1 MAAGTD
7 ALAHVFRPGSA
18 PGPALL
24 ALHGTGGDE
33 LDMLPLASAVAPGA
47 PVLSPRG
54 AVREGPANRWFRRF
68 AEGVFDLDDLRRR
81 AADLAAWI
89 AAAREQYRDG
99 LAGRPLVALGYSNG
113 ANIVAAML
121 LAGHGGAVDAAVLL
135 RAQHT
140 LDAAAGL
147 DLRGLPVLLL
157 SGAADPI
164 VPAPEAARLAEALK
178 AGGAAVAHETI
189 PAGHGLDP
197 RDVALARRFLAG
209 LAASAGA

>member
-1 MAAGTD
+1 MAAGVE
-7 ALAHVFRPGSA
+7 ALEHVFRPGEA
-18 PGPALL
+18 PAAPALL

-54 AVREGPANRWFRRF
+54 AVREGAANRWFRRF

-81 AADLAAWI
+81 AADLAAWV
-89 AAAREQYRDG
+89 AAARETYRDG
-99 LAGRPLVALGYSNG
+99 LAGRKLVALGYSNG
-113 ANIVAAML
+113 ANIAAATL
-121 LAGHGGAVDAAVLL
+121 LAGHHGVADAAVLL

-140 LDAAAGL
+140 LDAAPGL

-157 SGAADPI
+157 SGAADPV
-164 VPAPEAARLAEALK
+164 VPAAEAARLAAALR
-178 AGGAAVAHETI
+178 AAGAAVTHETT

-197 RDVALARRFLAG
+197 RDVASTRRFLAD
-209 LAASAGA
+209 LAAG

>member
-1 MAAGTD
+1 MPSGTE
-7 ALAHVFRPGSA
+7 ALAHVFRPGGAS
-18 PGPALL
+18 GPALL

-81 AADLAAWI
+81 AADLAAWV
-89 AAAREQYRDG
+89 AAAREEHRDA

-113 ANIVAAML
+113 ANIAAAML
-121 LAGHGGAVDAAVLL
+121 LLGHGGAMDAAILL

-147 DLRGLPVLLL
+147 DLRGLPALLV
-157 SGAADPI
+157 SGAADPV
-164 VPAPEAARLAEALK
+164 VPAPEAAKLATAMGEA
-178 AGGAAVAHETI
+178 GAAVTHETTR
-189 PAGHGLDP
+189 AGHGLDP
-197 RDVALARRFLAG
+197 ADIALARRFLSG
-209 LAASAGA
+209 LAPAG